1 MIQVAREVDARQQHV
16 QPVGAAG
23 FGQPLGGEE
32 LGDRVLVLEGL
43 PERLRV
49 ALALPEPPSQRLDRP
64 LTDRVVG
71 VVDQPGQDGIDL
83 LPPRPSRPRQQS
95 EQVPGV
101 GRGREAI
108 HEAGQD
114 GVVPRELLL
123 LPGAI
128 RTLVLGV
135 VDPLVVAADRDQGAD
150 RGVAALAVLVHER
163 QQPVDDLGAAEPAD
177 GRQELVGEGRPARI
191 VLDAVE
197 EGPRGAGVAQRHQ
210 GLDHPALGL
219 RVARRLE
226 EADQRFEGGR
236 VLLGGQ
242 FERGRLADGL
252 VARLEGAMEQVA
264 GGRVLLH
271 LGGRAR
277 RPPGAAGARGPL
289 PGHGR
294 PRR

>member
-1 MIQVAREVDARQQHV
+1 MEGAPGDSGIPLGEALEELEDLLRTRRTPQVADRLGGRLLERVAVLSGEPQERIQGPLVGELAEGEDRAAAEIQVAREVDARQQHV

-23 FGQPLGGEE
+23 LGQALGGEE

-83 LPPRPSRPRQQS
+83 LPPRPSRPRQQA
-95 EQVPGV
+95 EQEPGV

-128 RTLVLGV
+128 RTLLFGI

-191 VLDAVE
+191 VLDPVE
-197 EGPRGAGVAQRHQ
+197 EGPRGA
-210 GLDHPALGL
+210 
-219 RVARRLE
+219 
-226 EADQRFEGGR
+226 
-236 VLLGGQ
+236 
-242 FERGRLADGL
+242 RGRPASPGP
-252 VARLEGAMEQVA
+252 RSPGA
-264 GGRVLLH
+264 GGS
-271 LGGRAR
+271 G
-277 RPPGAAGARGPL
+277 RPPP
-289 PGHGR
+289 
-294 PRR
+294 